1 MNEPIWKN
9 EPKWADR
16 LMKSNGGNYFWC
28 NTEQYL
34 LASPSFKIRKFGE
47 KNSFTLDRLELVGMR
62 PDPWK
67 EGEER
72 MKAIGPNGN
81 EGEHY
86 EQVKRSVVEIDN
98 NNKYS
103 RKIKSISVGGQ
114 IFDIYVD
121 VYDVLDAFECANSAS
136 EHGVKKLLKPGGRGA
151 KTVIQD
157 LKEARDSIN
166 RSIELEEAK

>member
-1 MNEPIWKN
+1 MNELNWEAAPHDSDFFVDGCFR
-9 EPKWADR
+9 KWANGQEY
-16 LMKSNGGNYFWC
+16 LFSSNSKKWEECVISWSLERHETN
-28 NTEQYL
+28 L
-34 LASPSFKIRKFGE
+34 SPIE
-47 KNSFTLDRLELVGMR
+47 TR

-86 EQVKRSVVEIDN
+86 EQVKRPVVEIDN

-121 VYDVLDAFECANSAS
+121 VYDVLEAFESANSAS
-136 EHGVKKLLKPGGRGA
+136 EHSVKKLLKPGGRGA